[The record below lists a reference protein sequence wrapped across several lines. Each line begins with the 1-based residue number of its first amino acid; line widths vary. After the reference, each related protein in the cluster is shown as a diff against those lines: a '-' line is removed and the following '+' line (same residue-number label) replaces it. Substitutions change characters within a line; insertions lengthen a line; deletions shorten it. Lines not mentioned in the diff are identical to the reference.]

1 MRAAILAIGDEIVA
15 GLTADTNSA
24 FVADRL
30 RTVGVEPVG
39 FFAASDDEDAIVL
52 AFRRALEDA
61 DIAISTGGLGPT
73 ADDLTTAAVARLA
86 RRPLRLDEV
95 SLRAMEERFRSIG
108 RPMSANN
115 RKQALLPEGSEVIA
129 NPTGTAPGFICR
141 IEIDGRPRHTAS
153 LPGVPGEMRRM
164 VDESLLPWLAARAP
178 RVRFASRVLSTFG
191 LPESQ
196 LDEALTG
203 LVDPAEARLAFRAAF
218 PRIQA
223 RITVSG
229 APDEDLESR
238 LDRLERDAR
247 ARLGSNLY
255 AVGDVGMEEVVGR
268 LLTERR
274 LTLGV
279 AESCTGGLIGH
290 RLTDVPGSSAY
301 LRLGVVA
308 YANEAKRALLGVR
321 EETLARHGAVST
333 EVAEQ
338 MAEGVRLLAGA
349 EIGLATTGIA
359 GPDGGTADKPVGTVC
374 IGLAWSDGVWSR
386 RYQLGARDREWVKGM
401 TAQVALDRLR
411 RWLIREEDPAPA

>member
-52 AFRRALEDA
+52 ALRRALEDA

-73 ADDLTTAAVARLA
+73 ADDLTTTAVARLA
-86 RRPLRLDEV
+86 GRPLRLDEA
-95 SLRAMEERFRSIG
+95 SLRAIEERFRSIG

-115 RKQALLPEGSEVIA
+115 RKQAMLPQGSEVIV
-129 NPTGTAPGFICR
+129 NPSGTAPGFICR
-141 IEIDGRPRHTAS
+141 IEIDGRARHTAS

-178 RVRFASRVLSTFG
+178 GVRFASRVLSTFG

-196 LDEALTG
+196 LDEALNG

-229 APDEDLESR
+229 APEEDLESR
-238 LDRLERDAR
+238 LDRLEQDAR
-247 ARLGSNLY
+247 ARLGTNLY
-255 AVGDVGMEEVVGR
+255 AVGDVGMEEVVGT
-268 LLTERR
+268 LLTGRR

-308 YANEAKRALLGVR
+308 YSNEAKRALLGVR

-411 RWLIREEDPAPA
+411 RWLIREEDPPPA